1 MRDAAGLAPP
11 LAWLAVWNRHIQS
24 DINEKRETAGEED
37 DAAVEHDGD
46 EQDGDNDNEQEP
58 ERDRSGVLYGRI
70 YSPVE
75 EGQERDLL
83 ARRVGLAQG
92 LIDFTRSDYA
102 CLNAICIR

>member
-46 EQDGDNDNEQEP
+46 DDNEQEP

-92 LIDFTRSDYA
+92 LIDFTRSGYA
-102 CLNAICIR
+102 